1 MHINHFSWQI
11 GTADELDI
19 MFEVRGEGCPSGWRY
34 LHAVELFVSPL
45 FPPMIVLHGDEGPFW
60 ILTSELDA
68 DSKARAR
75 SLLKHL
81 GYKRMNGDRWY
92 WSRLPDWETQ
102 QQQQEAANRTQAAPV
117 IACTMTGTQTK
128 VILQPFFAPP
138 AASSHPVPLAC
149 CI

>member
-1 MHINHFSWQI
+1 MRINNFSWQI

-19 MFEVRGEGCPSGWRY
+19 MFEVRGEGCPRGWRY

-45 FPPMIVLHGDEGPFW
+45 FPPMVVLHGDNGPFW

-92 WSRLPDWETQ
+92 WSRLSDWETQ
-102 QQQQEAANRTQAAPV
+102 QQEQKQQEAYRTQDAQETP
-117 IACTMTGTQTK
+117 CLMTGTANK
-128 VILQPFFAPP
+128 VRRRP
-138 AASSHPVPLAC
+138 A
-149 CI
+149 